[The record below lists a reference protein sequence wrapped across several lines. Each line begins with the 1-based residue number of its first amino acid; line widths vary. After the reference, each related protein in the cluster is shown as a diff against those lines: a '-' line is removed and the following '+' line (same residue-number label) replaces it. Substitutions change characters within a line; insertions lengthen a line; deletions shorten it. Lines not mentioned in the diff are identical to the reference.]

1 MIMAGTLT
9 VWTNEKDHRAH
20 AFSMNFGV
28 CIEENGVFFLC
39 GKNAYLCLPTN
50 WTGTCTIVHLF
61 PKIGV
66 VSGEQT
72 LPIPLMGHV
81 RKRVPLLVPLLAIMG
96 IGTAI
101 GTGVGRLTHSIIQF
115 QQLSEEFQESLNQI
129 AGTLVEVQDQID
141 SLAVMV
147 LQNRRAID
155 LQTAKKR
162 GFVCIPGRRLVSI

>member
-1 MIMAGTLT
+1 MEFSSY
-9 VWTNEKDHRAH
+9 VEK
-20 AFSMNFGV
+20 
-28 CIEENGVFFLC
+28 
-39 GKNAYLCLPTN
+39 KNAYLCLPTN

-66 VSGEQT
+66 VRGEQT
-72 LPIPLMGHV
+72 LPIPLMGYV

-96 IGTAI
+96 IGSAI
-101 GTGVGRLTHSIIQF
+101 GTGVGGLTHSIIQF

-141 SLAVMV
+141 SLAAMV

-155 LQTAKKR
+155 LLTAEK
-162 GFVCIPGRRLVSI
+162 GGLCIFLGEDCCFYMNKSGVVREIAKDLQD